1 MPLSASS
8 ATTPVGVVA
17 YSTPLMTIGVCCVPT
32 PSKDHACASRETLVV
47 LICVS
52 FEYFVPA
59 KSPAKRG
66 QSPSVNGLPPPCRAT
81 R

>member
-1 MPLSASS
+1 
-8 ATTPVGVVA
+8 
-17 YSTPLMTIGVCCVPT
+17 VPT
-32 PSKDHACASRETLVV
+32 PSKDHACASLDTLVV

-66 QSPSVNGLPPPCRAT
+66 QSPSVNGFTPACLAMR
-81 R
+81 